1 MDIRVGFG
9 FDVHQLD
16 GDRDLFLGGVKLES
30 DLGALGHSDA
40 DVLLH
45 AICDAILGAAAKGD
59 IGFHFPN
66 TAEEFKDIDSK
77 KLLSKSCEIVR
88 QDGWEI
94 GNIDATLVLEK
105 PKILPYIPQ
114 MKQTIATTMGIS
126 PDRVSIK
133 ATTNETMGFIGRREG
148 LVAHAVALIK
158 REE

>member
-16 GDRDLFLGGVKLES
+16 GNRDLFLGGVKLES

-77 KLLSKSCEIVR
+77 KLLAKSCEIVR

-114 MKQTIATTMGIS
+114 MKQTIATTMGIDQ
-126 PDRVSIK
+126 DRVSIK
-133 ATTNETMGFIGRREG
+133 ATTNETIGFIGRREG

-158 REE
+158 R

>member
-16 GDRDLFLGGVKLES
+16 GDRDLYLGGVKLES

-66 TAEEFKDIDSK
+66 TADEYKDIDSK
-77 KLLSKSCEIVR
+77 KLLAKSCEIVR
-88 QDGWEI
+88 EDGWEI

-105 PKILPYIPQ
+105 PKILPYIGQ
-114 MKQTIATTMGIS
+114 MKETIAAVMGLDE
-126 PDRVSIK
+126 DRISIK

-158 REE
+158 R

>member
-59 IGFHFPN
+59 IGVHFPN

-77 KLLSKSCEIVR
+77 KLLLKSCEIVR

-105 PKILPYIPQ
+105 PKILPYIAQ
-114 MKQTIATTMGIS
+114 MKETIAATMEME
-126 PDRVSIK
+126 PDRISIK

-158 REE
+158 R